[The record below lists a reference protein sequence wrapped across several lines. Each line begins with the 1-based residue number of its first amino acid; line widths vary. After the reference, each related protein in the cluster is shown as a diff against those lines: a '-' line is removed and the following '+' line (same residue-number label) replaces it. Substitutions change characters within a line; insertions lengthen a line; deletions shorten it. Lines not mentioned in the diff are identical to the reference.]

1 MIVPGSSKI
10 VLRPKTYS
18 SNFKSRKRRIKI
30 SNMSIRKSAM
40 RPSKRINAFESS
52 KPWSKI
58 SDNMH
63 PLKVVKAVLRA
74 KMAMT
79 HIK

>member
-1 MIVPGSSKI
+1 LIVRGNSKI
-10 VLRPKTYS
+10 ILRPKNYS

-30 SNMSIRKSAM
+30 SNMSIRKNAM
-40 RPSKRINAFESS
+40 RLSKRINEFGSS

-63 PLKVVKAVLRA
+63 LLKVVKAVLPA
-74 KMAMT
+74 KTAMI